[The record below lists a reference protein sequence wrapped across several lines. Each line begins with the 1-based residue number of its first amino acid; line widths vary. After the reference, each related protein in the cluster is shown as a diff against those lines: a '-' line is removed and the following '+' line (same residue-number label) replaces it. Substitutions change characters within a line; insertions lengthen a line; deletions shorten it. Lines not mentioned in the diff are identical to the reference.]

1 MGGQTHRR
9 QLGKPIPA
17 YQMMRNK
24 MQHIPLGEGIEWVL
38 EKNPEGGSLK
48 VTRCWRWAG
57 RRGTQ
62 AGKDGWRGGGAVS
75 AEP

>member
-1 MGGQTHRR
+1 
-9 QLGKPIPA
+9 
-17 YQMMRNK
+17 